1 MDIVIRLR
9 ELRRIRGLSQREVS
23 RLTGIGFRT
32 ISGFETGERIGS
44 MKLAQLE
51 SLLEVYGVSKS
62 EFFGE
67 ELELMLTPWDAEKE
81 QNQKERLLH
90 DIEALPQEA
99 RHKLLP
105 KIRTMLKTAAEI
117 YETDFSDQ
125 MMRVRDADWQLMVSS
140 N

>member
-32 ISGFETGERIGS
+32 ISGFETGARIGS
-44 MKLAQLE
+44 MKLEQLE
-51 SLLEVYGVSKS
+51 SLLKVYGVSES
-62 EFFGE
+62 EFFSE

-81 QNQKERLLH
+81 RNQKERLLH
-90 DIEALPQEA
+90 DIESLPEEA

-117 YETDFSDQ
+117 YETDFADH
-125 MMRVRDADWQLMVSS
+125 MMRVRDTDWQLMVNS

>member
-32 ISGFETGERIGS
+32 ISGFETGTRIGS

-67 ELELMLTPWDAEKE
+67 ELELMLTPWDAEIE
-81 QNQKERLLH
+81 RNQKERLLH
-90 DIEALPQEA
+90 EIEALPKEA

-117 YETDFSDQ
+117 YETDFTDH
-125 MMRVRDADWQLMVSS
+125 MMRVRDSDWQLMVSS

>member
-32 ISGFETGERIGS
+32 ISGFETGARIGS
-44 MKLAQLE
+44 MKLEQLE
-51 SLLEVYGVSKS
+51 SLLKVYGVSES
-62 EFFGE
+62 EFFSE
-67 ELELMLTPWDAEKE
+67 ELELKLTPWDAEKE
-81 QNQKERLLH
+81 RNQKERLLR
-90 DIEALPQEA
+90 DIESLPEEA

-117 YETDFSDQ
+117 YETDFADH
-125 MMRVRDADWQLMVSS
+125 MMRVRDTDWQLMVNS